1 MKKLVIIPG
10 GFHPFH
16 AGHMSLYNAAR
27 DAFPSA
33 DVYVAATNDKSTR
46 PFPFKLKKMLAVA
59 AGVPANRF
67 IEVKSPFRSEEI
79 TQHYDPDTTQLIYV
93 RSEKDKNVQPVP
105 GGAKK
110 DGEPGY
116 LQPYKRNGR
125 VPMSKHGY
133 MTYLPTVQF
142 GPGMS
147 SATEIRSKWPEM
159 SADNKIKLIQTLY
172 PNTAGNERAAQK
184 LADIIDQVLS
194 EGVAGAVVG
203 GIAGAALTKTP
214 AGAVRGA
221 QMGSAVQNAVSET
234 EVDERK
240 LTGAEKR
247 SKEVNFKKLKPELD
261 DFKKRYG
268 KDAESVMHA
277 VATKQAKAKSEDV
290 ANEATMANADDGQ
303 LVYPDGG
310 LGGYSPDGLE
320 RAVIRHFEEV
330 LAQAKRGNLEG
341 VEYLLYKGGVIE
353 SKLRALQQYQKF
365 LEKRGRRPLA
375 KGKTYDLANED
386 YLEE

>member
-142 GPGMS
+142 GPGMT
-147 SATEIRSKWPEM
+147 SATEIRAKWPDM
-159 SADNKIKLIQTLY
+159 SNDNRNSLIQTLY
-172 PNTAGNERAAQK
+172 PNTAGNEKASQK
-184 LADIIDQVLS
+184 LVDIINQVLG
-194 EGVAGAVVG
+194 E
-203 GIAGAALTKTP
+203 
-214 AGAVRGA
+214 
-221 QMGSAVQNAVSET
+221 Q
-234 EVDERK
+234 VDERK

-303 LVYPDGG
+303 MVYPDGG

-330 LAQAKRGNLEG
+330 LAQAKAGNLEG